1 MPKGKHLSAA
11 AKVDIAEKVLHEGVD
26 PKVVAEDLGITEMTV
41 RRVVRKFR
49 LAEQHDEERTQSVDK
64 QMVIAGNKHDG
75 QLIKRRD
82 QRDTYEGT
90 CRLRNGKFERKRFHA
105 SGDIHANRLYEEW
118 CERVRQEDARGM
130 YDDDP
135 FAKRSQEPEPV
146 VEPAVESVVEPTVEP
161 AEPQEDPI
169 VDDPQPEVE
178 GLREVAHAN
187 VTGDVV
193 YLVILMGESPR
204 PYGVYADFE
213 RAIEECDRMNDAL
226 AFAGIGKLYECAEV
240 TWR

>member
-90 CRLRNGKFERKRFHA
+90 CRLRNGRFERKRFHA
-105 SGDIHANRLYEEW
+105 SGDIHAKRLWEDW
-118 CERVRQEDARGM
+118 CEEVRKNDAIGG

-135 FAKRSQEPEPV
+135 FAKPTQQPEPV
-146 VEPAVESVVEPTVEP
+146 AEVEAEVE
-161 AEPQEDPI
+161 EPQAEEAI
-169 VDDPQPEVE
+169 EDDPQPEVE

-187 VTGDVV
+187 VTGEVV

-213 RAIEECDRMNDAL
+213 RAIEECDRMNAAL
-226 AFAGIGKLYECAEV
+226 EFAGVGKLYECAEV

>member
-90 CRLRNGKFERKRFHA
+90 CRLRNGRFERKRFHA
-105 SGDIHANRLYEEW
+105 SGDIHAKRLWEDW
-118 CERVRQEDARGM
+118 CEEVRKNDAIGG

-135 FAKRSQEPEPV
+135 FAKPTQQPEPV
-146 VEPAVESVVEPTVEP
+146 AEVEAE
-161 AEPQEDPI
+161 EPQAEEAI
-169 VDDPQPEVE
+169 EDDPQPEVE

-213 RAIEECDRMNDAL
+213 RAIEECDRMNAAL
-226 AFAGIGKLYECAEV
+226 EFAGVGKLYECAEV

>member
-26 PKVVAEDLGITEMTV
+26 PKVVAEDLRITETTV

-49 LAEQHDEERTQSVDK
+49 LAEQHDEERTQPVDK
-64 QMVIAGNKHDG
+64 QMVIDGNKHDG

-90 CRLRNGKFERKRFHA
+90 CRLRNGRFERKRFHA
-105 SGDIHANRLYEEW
+105 SGDIHAKRLWEDW
-118 CERVRQEDARGM
+118 CEEVRKNDAIGA
-130 YDDDP
+130 YEDDP
-135 FAKRSQEPEPV
+135 FAKPAQQPEPV
-146 VEPAVESVVEPTVEP
+146 AEVETEGPQ
-161 AEPQEDPI
+161 AEEAI
-169 VDDPQPEVE
+169 EDDPQPEVE
-178 GLREVAHAN
+178 GLREVEHAN

-213 RAIEECDRMNDAL
+213 RAIEECDRMNAAL
-226 AFAGIGKLYECAEV
+226 EFAGVGKLYECSEV